1 MLIPLE
7 TLLEMTSKETVKEV
21 ISTFYCAKDHDIES
35 FLKNENKA
43 ILYERKSKSRTY
55 LIFDEDGL
63 ENGNFVFLAYFTIAM
78 QTLKIPN
85 GMAASQIRK
94 LDGLY
99 AKKGSDSITEIP
111 SFLIGQLGKNDEY
124 ADKITGDELLEY
136 ALSVISKAQG
146 IVGGRVAFI
155 ECQDKPQLIDFYTR
169 NGFKHFRKD
178 PDDGLVQMVRL
189 LGK

>member
-7 TLLEMTSKETVKEV
+7 TFLEMTSEETVKEV
-21 ISTFYCAKDHDIES
+21 ISTFYCSKDHDVES

-55 LIFDEDGL
+55 FIFDEDGL
-63 ENGNFVFLAYFTIAM
+63 ENGSFVLLAYFTIAI

-85 GMAASQIRK
+85 GTVASQIRK

-99 AKKGSDSITEIP
+99 AKKGSEALTEIP
-111 SFLIGQLGKNDEY
+111 SYLIGQLGKNDKY
-124 ADKITGDELLEY
+124 TDKIAGDELLEY

-155 ECQDKPQLIDFYTR
+155 ECQDKPQLINFYTR

-189 LGK
+189 LDK

>member
-7 TLLEMTSKETVKEV
+7 TFLEMTSEETVKEV
-21 ISTFYCAKDHDIES
+21 ISTFYCSKDHDIES

-43 ILYERKSKSRTY
+43 ILYERKFKSRTY

-63 ENGNFVFLAYFTIAM
+63 ENGSFVLLAYFTIAI

-85 GMAASQIRK
+85 GTAVSQIRK

-99 AKKGSDSITEIP
+99 AKKGSEALTEIP
-111 SFLIGQLGKNDEY
+111 SYLIGQLSKNDKH
-124 ADKITGDELLEY
+124 ADKIAGDELLQY
-136 ALSVISKAQG
+136 ALSVINKAQG

-155 ECQDKPQLIDFYTR
+155 ECQDRPQLISFYTR
-169 NGFKHFRKD
+169 NGFKYFRKD

-189 LGK
+189 LDK

>member
-1 MLIPLE
+1 
-7 TLLEMTSKETVKEV
+7 MTSEETVKEV
-21 ISTFYCAKDHDIES
+21 ISTFYCSKDHDIES

-43 ILYERKSKSRTY
+43 ILYERISKSRTY
-55 LIFDEDGL
+55 LIFDEDDL
-63 ENGNFVFLAYFTIAM
+63 ESGSFVLLAYFTIAI

-85 GMAASQIRK
+85 GTAASQIRK

-99 AKKGSDSITEIP
+99 AKKGSEALTEIP
-111 SFLIGQLGKNDEY
+111 SYLIGQLSKNDEY
-124 ADKITGDELLEY
+124 ADKIAGDELLEY

-155 ECQDKPQLIDFYTR
+155 ECQDEPQLINFYTG

-189 LGK
+189 LDK

>member
-7 TLLEMTSKETVKEV
+7 TFLEMTSEETVKEV
-21 ISTFYCAKDHDIES
+21 ISTFYCSKDHDIES

-63 ENGNFVFLAYFTIAM
+63 ENGNFILLAYFTVAI

-85 GMAASQIRK
+85 GTVASQIRK

-99 AKKGSDSITEIP
+99 AKKGSEALTEIP
-111 SFLIGQLGKNDEY
+111 SYLIGQLSKNDEY
-124 ADKITGDELLEY
+124 TDKIAGDELLEY

-155 ECQDKPQLIDFYTR
+155 ECQDRPQLINFYTR

-189 LGK
+189 LDK

>member
-7 TLLEMTSKETVKEV
+7 TFLEMTSEETVKEV
-21 ISTFYCAKDHDIES
+21 ISTFYCSKDHDIES

-43 ILYERKSKSRTY
+43 ILYERKFKSRTY

-63 ENGNFVFLAYFTIAM
+63 ENGSFVLLAYFTIAI
-78 QTLKIPN
+78 QTLKILN
-85 GMAASQIRK
+85 GTAVSQIRK

-99 AKKGSDSITEIP
+99 AKKGSEALTEIP
-111 SFLIGQLGKNDEY
+111 SYLIGQLSKNDKH
-124 ADKITGDELLEY
+124 ADKIAGDELLQY
-136 ALSVISKAQG
+136 ALSVINKAQG

-155 ECQDKPQLIDFYTR
+155 ECQDRPQLISFYTR
-169 NGFKHFRKD
+169 NGFKYFRKD

-189 LGK
+189 LDK